1 MGTLKYILIV
11 GFDYS
16 FRTKRTITTI
26 IKTKSRIEIGSKVII
41 EKTEAGISPSSDFIM
56 GVSNDMP
63 YLGFICLHEEK
74 VSMILSSVVLKNK
87 YQ

>member
-1 MGTLKYILIV
+1 MGTLKYIPIV

-26 IKTKSRIEIGSKVII
+26 INTKSKIEIGSKVII
-41 EKTEAGISPSSDFIM
+41 ERTEGGTSPSIEFIM

-63 YLGFICLHEEK
+63 LLGFYLF
-74 VSMILSSVVLKNK
+74 V
-87 YQ
+87 